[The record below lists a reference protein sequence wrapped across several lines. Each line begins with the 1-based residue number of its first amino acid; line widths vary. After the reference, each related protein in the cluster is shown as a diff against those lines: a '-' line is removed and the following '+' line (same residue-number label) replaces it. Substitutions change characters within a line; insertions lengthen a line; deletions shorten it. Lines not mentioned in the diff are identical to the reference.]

1 MLTFEALDL
10 LSIRARVMAATA
22 GNLGTYL
29 VPGQPNQPAIRVL
42 DRPLDPGIKVD
53 TAGLTEVARPALEVV
68 INPVATYSDLGGNF
82 NQSYQDEV
90 YTIYLIWHDQRQY
103 QRQALV
109 TLMAA
114 FKGYNPKAVSIGA
127 SELHKQQH
135 IFTIQNK
142 IMVAINA

>member
-10 LSIRARVMAATA
+10 LSIRARIVAATT
-22 GNLGTYL
+22 GSLGTYL

-42 DRPLDPGIKVD
+42 DRPLDPGVKADI
-53 TAGLTEVARPALEVV
+53 AGLTEVAKPALEVV
-68 INPVATYSDLGGNF
+68 INPVATYNDLAGNF
-82 NQSYQDEV
+82 NQSYQEEV

-103 QRQALV
+103 QRQVLV

-114 FKGYNPKAVSIGA
+114 FKGYNPQAVSIGA

-135 IFTIQNK
+135 VLTVQNK